1 MNTKQGYVYIL
12 INPSL
17 KGLLKVGQTKKDPEE
32 RAKEISQG
40 TGVPTPY
47 IVAYKEDFNDCEL
60 AEKMIHIMLEEE
72 GYRINK
78 NREFFE
84 AEISDIIRKIM
95 IVKEHL
101 LSDENINN
109 YDNVDDIEFTENE
122 DLFSDFEDVEIEEP
136 IKTNPWDD
144 VEYIAD
150 ASYYGY
156 DDELED
162 YDKAY
167 EYYIKAYKLGSPT
180 ACEQLG
186 NMNLYGQSVR
196 ENKSL
201 ALNFYKEG
209 VTRGNLGCWVD
220 IGRTYIDTNISNAIK
235 AYKKFLIYAPK
246 DIIENRIYF
255 CLFTPMTIMIA
266 HNKLSKNDYIEIIPM
281 LIPYKEILLQASYI
295 QVEDLRKNSPE
306 LLPIYLKQIDFIENE
321 LNA

>member
-84 AEISDIIRKIM
+84 AEITDIIRKIM

-186 NMNLYGQSVR
+186 KMNEKGEGIR
-196 ENKSL
+196 ENKST
-201 ALNFYKEG
+201 ALNFYKEAI
-209 VTRGNLGCWVD
+209 TRGNLSCWAN
-220 IGRTYIDTNISNAIK
+220 IGSLYLATNISNAKK
-235 AYKKFLIYAPK
+235 AYKKYLNEAVI
-246 DIIENRIYF
+246 DIKIF
-255 CLFTPMTIMIA
+255 HTVFTPLSTQLRY
-266 HNKLSKNDYIEIIPM
+266 HNMDKNDFNEIFFM
-281 LIPYKEILLQASYI
+281 LKPHKEILLKTAYKMLEYVKENQ
-295 QVEDLRKNSPE
+295 PE
-306 LLPIYLKQIDFIENE
+306 LIISYRDEVILIESE
-321 LNA
+321 L